1 MSVINTKFAGPSL
14 HTGHQE
20 RAGFTVSI
28 GILKRRTKRMR
39 EHHKRE
45 TRFSI
50 LPTMISGKSRF
61 TVSKQF
67 VFQFG

>member
-39 EHHKRE
+39 EHHKRGD
-45 TRFSI
+45 SV
-50 LPTMISGKSRF
+50 LYF
-61 TVSKQF
+61 TNNDIRKEQVYRL
-67 VFQFG
+67 